1 MATIPCPAGS
11 GGNLAAFGDSDYTAT
26 STVGGT
32 TQLPFCDPGPGPA
45 VPVATRRPLTTTPDF
60 LLHVA
65 HLSVHEG
72 DLHVGIGVD
81 LLRTQIDDAGRL
93 ADGRHDLVGGLT

>member
-45 VPVATRRPLTTTPDF
+45 LSFRQPPAPNKRLLTSYCT
-60 LLHVA
+60 
-65 HLSVHEG
+65 S
-72 DLHVGIGVD
+72 
-81 LLRTQIDDAGRL
+81 
-93 ADGRHDLVGGLT
+93 LTLPFMKVIFMSG